1 MGTLKD
7 MYKKTVETDVSFP
20 EGSRCGPW
28 RGHFFTGDF
37 ERKVRFCSIR
47 GPCLLGNPTIM

>member
-20 EGSRCGPW
+20 EGPRWGPL
-28 RGHFFTGDF
+28 RGQFVTEDF
-37 ERKVRFCSIR
+37 ERKVRCCSIR
-47 GPCLLGNPTIM
+47 RPFLLGNPTDK